1 MTKQDVTRIN
11 ELAAKS
17 RTETGLT
24 EAEKAEQAALRG
36 AYIAAMKQS
45 LMALVDCSVIVDV
58 LVLCTPLK
66 PKE

>member
-24 EAEKAEQAALRG
+24 EVEKAEQAALRG

-45 LMALVDCSVIVDV
+45 LKAQLDCTVIVDENGNR
-58 LVLCTPLK
+58 TPLK